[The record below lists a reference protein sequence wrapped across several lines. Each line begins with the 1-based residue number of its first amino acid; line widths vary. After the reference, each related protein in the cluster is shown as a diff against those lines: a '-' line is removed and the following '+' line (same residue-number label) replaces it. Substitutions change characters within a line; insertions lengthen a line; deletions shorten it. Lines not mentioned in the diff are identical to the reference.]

1 MLKTYR
7 EIFERAIDRALTIK
21 GVDALKK
28 TSLFGSNNCPDYKK
42 KDKPK

>member
-28 TSLFGSNNCPDYKK
+28 TSLFWSNNCPDYKK